1 MGHAAR
7 WRRPTESGGSTSLSL
22 VLATYN
28 GEQFL
33 PEQLS
38 SLAGQT
44 RPPDELI
51 IVDDGST
58 DGTLDLIDD
67 FATWAPFEV
76 RLLERREH
84 LGTWATFED
93 GLRAAKGEIIAICDQ
108 DDRWHPEKLAVMV
121 ARMRQNPEA
130 MIAFSDARLVNAT
143 GGLIGRSRWRVAGF
157 SPGQTRR
164 AMVDPLATLLTRQAV
179 SGCTTAIRAELLDT
193 VLPFPEDVH
202 PGLPTMMY
210 DRWISLVAA
219 AAAPVITVPERLIDY
234 RIHPGQQVGIPALRL
249 RRVAPR
255 AALHAAQLV
264 HNRMEH
270 QRRSDYYAA
279 HLELIDKRLSVSSLG
294 SEQTADRLEA
304 ATRHLNVRSSLQ
316 TGRRTR
322 ARQVAAEFRRPD
334 GYRRFSL
341 GAVSALGDFTR

>member
-1 MGHAAR
+1 MDHATR
-7 WRRPTESGGSTSLSL
+7 WRKPTESGGSTSLSL

-28 GEQFL
+28 GQQFL
-33 PEQLS
+33 PELLS

-44 RPPDELI
+44 RAPDELI
-51 IVDDGST
+51 IVDDGSS
-58 DGTLDLIDD
+58 DNTLDLIDD
-67 FATWAPFEV
+67 FARWAPFEV
-76 RLLERREH
+76 RLLERRQH

-93 GLRAAKGEIIAICDQ
+93 GLRAATGEIIAICDQ
-108 DDRWHPEKLAVMV
+108 DDRWHPDKLAVMV
-121 ARMRQNPEA
+121 ARMRQSPDSL
-130 MIAFSDARLVNAT
+130 MAFSDARLINACGT
-143 GGLIGRSRWRVAGF
+143 QIGRSRWRVAGF
-157 SPGQTRR
+157 SPRLSRQVT
-164 AMVDPLATLLTRQAV
+164 VDPFATLLTRQAV
-179 SGCTTAIRAELLDT
+179 SGCTTAIRAELLD
-193 VLPFPEDVH
+193 VILPFPEDVH

-219 AAAPVITVPERLIDY
+219 AAAPVVTIPEKLVDY
-234 RIHPGQQVGIPALRL
+234 RIHPGQQMGIPALRL

-279 HLELIDKRLSVSSLG
+279 HLDLIDKRLSVSGFG
-294 SEQTADRLEA
+294 SDQAADRLEA

-316 TGRRTR
+316 TSRRVR

-341 GAVSALGDFTR
+341 GVASALGDVTR

>member
-1 MGHAAR
+1 MR
-7 WRRPTESGGSTSLSL
+7 VSV

-28 GEQFL
+28 GQQFL

-51 IVDDGST
+51 IVDDGSS
-58 DGTLDLIDD
+58 DGTLELIDD
-67 FATWAPFEV
+67 FARWAPFEV
-76 RLLERREH
+76 RLMEPREH

-121 ARMRQNPEA
+121 ARLQQNPLA
-130 MIAFSDARLVNAT
+130 LMAFSDARLVNAT
-143 GGLIGRSRWRVAGF
+143 GSLIGRSRWRVAGF
-157 SPGQTRR
+157 SPRQSRQ
-164 AMVDPLATLLTRQAV
+164 ALVDPFATLLTRQAV
-179 SGCTTAIRAELLDT
+179 SGCTTAIRAELLEAI
-193 VLPFPEDVH
+193 LPFPEDVH

-210 DRWISLVAA
+210 DRWISLLAA
-219 AAAPVITVPERLIDY
+219 AAAPVVTVPERLVDY

-249 RRVAPR
+249 RRIAPR
-255 AALHAAQLV
+255 TALHAAQLV

-279 HLELIDKRLSVSSLG
+279 HLDLIDKRLSVTGFG
-294 SEQTADRLEA
+294 SDQAADRLEA

-316 TGRRTR
+316 TSRRVR

-341 GAVSALGDFTR
+341 GVASAIGDVTR